1 MKYWILHF
9 ALIAL
14 LATSLT
20 LKKRDTPPPPPPME
34 SIDNGIE
41 KGSVDSLNYPVASSM
56 PIEDVFKWT
65 DYLFEF
71 LIGLGNLTVVFFQMR
86 EYSSGKKLP
95 RKKEFFNY
103 LRGQ

>member
-9 ALIAL
+9 TLIAV
-14 LATSLT
+14 LATSLA
-20 LKKRDTPPPPPPME
+20 LKKEDTPPPPPLVE

-41 KGSVDSLNYPVASSM
+41 KRSVDSLNYSITSTMPV
-56 PIEDVFKWT
+56 EDVFRWT

-71 LIGLGNLTVVFFQMR
+71 LIGLGNLTVVYFQIKEHVPTKR
-86 EYSSGKKLP
+86 LP

>member
-1 MKYWILHF
+1 MKYWILHL
-9 ALIAL
+9 ALIAV

-20 LKKRDTPPPPPPME
+20 LKKGDTPPPPPLIE

-41 KGSVDSLNYPVASSM
+41 KRSVDSLNYSITSTM
-56 PIEDVFKWT
+56 PMEDVFRWT

-71 LIGLGNLTVVFFQMR
+71 LIGLGNLAVVYFQVR
-86 EYSSGKKLP
+86 EYRPGGLN
-95 RKKEFFNY
+95 RRKEFFNY

>member
-9 ALIAL
+9 TLIAV

-20 LKKRDTPPPPPPME
+20 LKKRDTPPPVPPME
-34 SIDNGIE
+34 TINNGIE
-41 KGSVDSLNYPVASSM
+41 KGSIDSLNYPVASPM

-71 LIGLGNLTVVFFQMR
+71 LIGLGNLTVVYFQMK
-86 EYSSGKKLP
+86 EYVPDKRLP

>member
-9 ALIAL
+9 TLIAV
-14 LATSLT
+14 LATSLA
-20 LKKRDTPPPPPPME
+20 LKKEDTPPPPPLVE

-41 KGSVDSLNYPVASSM
+41 KRSVDSLNYSITSTM
-56 PIEDVFKWT
+56 PIEDVFRWT

-71 LIGLGNLTVVFFQMR
+71 LIGLGNLTVVYFQIKEHVPTKR
-86 EYSSGKKLP
+86 LP
-95 RKKEFFNY
+95 RKKEFLNY

>member
-1 MKYWILHF
+1 MKYWIIHF
-9 ALIAL
+9 ALIAV

-20 LKKRDTPPPPPPME
+20 LKKGDTPPPSPLVE

-41 KGSVDSLNYPVASSM
+41 KRSVDSLNYSITSTMPV
-56 PIEDVFKWT
+56 EDVFRWT

-71 LIGLGNLTVVFFQMR
+71 LIGLGNLTVVYFQIKEHVPTKR
-86 EYSSGKKLP
+86 LP

-103 LRGQ
+103 LRGK

>member
-9 ALIAL
+9 TLIAV

-20 LKKRDTPPPPPPME
+20 LKKRDTPPPAPPME
-34 SIDNGIE
+34 SINNGIE
-41 KGSVDSLNYPVASSM
+41 KGSIDSLNYPVASSM

-71 LIGLGNLTVVFFQMR
+71 LIGLGNLTVVYFQMK
-86 EYSSGKKLP
+86 EYVPDKRLP

-103 LRGQ
+103 LRGK

>member
-9 ALIAL
+9 TLIAV

-20 LKKRDTPPPPPPME
+20 LKKGDTPPPPPPME

-41 KGSVDSLNYPVASSM
+41 KGSVDSLNYPVASAM

-71 LIGLGNLTVVFFQMR
+71 FIGLGNLAVVYFQIKEHVPTKR
-86 EYSSGKKLP
+86 LP

-103 LRGQ
+103 LRGK